1 MPAAGEIFGG
11 YFEVYWKNSVVGAL
25 REVGRTLTGLSVP
38 YWKVDTEISKQV
50 RKRDT
55 EIQ

>member
-1 MPAAGEIFGG
+1 MSAVGEIFG
-11 YFEVYWKNSVVGAL
+11 VILLKNSVVGAL
-25 REVGRTLTGLSVP
+25 REVGCTLTGLSVS